1 MSNKIHE
8 FVKNESL
15 AELAKFLN
23 KNSKENKDELI
34 FDPKE
39 PEMEAIDAKKS
50 GMAKVPEKLWQCI
63 NNLPAEIDKGRRKV
77 RRWGSEYIKLVSMPL
92 QEGKEI
98 TLSVFER
105 RKTMAE
111 EYAVA
116 LYGAALQAAIL
127 LENTTEKIKDILLHD
142 VNAFNI
148 VTSGDVITPFID
160 QPIFI
165 HPETLR
171 KRKIRENETHNQRER
186 RCARDVYKSLQ
197 NITPIRFHFGK
208 RAA

>member
-63 NNLPAEIDKGRRKV
+63 NNLPAEIDKGRRKY
-77 RRWGSEYIKLVSMPL
+77 WQFFSSIEFEPLLYWLTFTKLDD
-92 QEGKEI
+92 
-98 TLSVFER
+98 TFYR
-105 RKTMAE
+105 
-111 EYAVA
+111 
-116 LYGAALQAAIL
+116 
-127 LENTTEKIKDILLHD
+127 
-142 VNAFNI
+142 
-148 VTSGDVITPFID
+148 FI
-160 QPIFI
+160 
-165 HPETLR
+165 
-171 KRKIRENETHNQRER
+171 
-186 RCARDVYKSLQ
+186 
-197 NITPIRFHFGK
+197 
-208 RAA
+208 